1 MQKNL
6 EGIAMNTMPTT
17 SVGRGID
24 VKFACSI
31 DVSTRSYPRE
41 DQFEIFKN
49 AHAGVADLTFCKS
62 ADGSF
67 PARLMVWTLGSMVI
81 VSTMLPG
88 AGHAHEWR
96 HLKKPALDNWYLWL
110 PRRSVDQSVGAR
122 TMPHLHCL
130 AKPFHA
136 MVEDEGA
143 CAIYLPSE
151 GFVSTSIL
159 ECLLDKYVQGALGHL
174 LTDYLMLLVRSLPHM
189 TVAEVPYVVEATR
202 NLVVACLAPSPDR
215 VVGAQRPIAAVVLE
229 RAKRMITSRLVDR
242 SLTPEA
248 ICREMGISR
257 SRLYRLF
264 EPLGGVAAYIRHQRL
279 VRTRTV
285 ISSIEDVRPISRI
298 AEEWG
303 FDDPSAFSRAFRHEF
318 GMTPKEAREM
328 GWTGAAVDVHR
339 ERFREEASTTLRQ
352 LLQRV
357 A

>member
-1 MQKNL
+1 
-6 EGIAMNTMPTT
+6 MNTMPAS

-31 DVSTRSYPRE
+31 DVSTQSYPQQ

-67 PARLMVWTLGSMVI
+67 PARQMVWILGSMVI
-81 VSTMLPG
+81 ASSMLPG
-88 AGHAHEWR
+88 AGYAHEWR
-96 HLKKPALDNWYLWL
+96 HLKKPALDNWYLWI
-110 PRRSVDQSVGAR
+110 PRRSVDQGVGAR

-136 MVEDEGA
+136 IVEDEGA
-143 CAIYLPSE
+143 CAIYFPSE
-151 GFVSTSIL
+151 GFVPASIL
-159 ECLLDKYVQGALGHL
+159 DCLLDRSVQGASGRL
-174 LTDYLMLLVRSLPHM
+174 LTDYLMLLVRSLPDM

-215 VVGAQRPIAAVVLE
+215 VADAQRPIAAVVLE

-248 ICREMGISR
+248 ICCEIGISR

-279 VRTRTV
+279 VRTRSA

-303 FDDPSAFSRAFRHEF
+303 FDDPSAFSRAFKHEF
-318 GMTPKEAREM
+318 GMTPKEVREV
-328 GWTGAAVDVHR
+328 GWNGAAAHVRR
-339 ERFREEASTTLRQ
+339 ERFREGAPTTLRQ
-352 LLQRV
+352 LLQGI

>member
-1 MQKNL
+1 
-6 EGIAMNTMPTT
+6 MNTMPTT

-159 ECLLDKYVQGALGHL
+159 DCLLDKYVQG
-174 LTDYLMLLVRSLPHM
+174 RW
-189 TVAEVPYVVEATR
+189 
-202 NLVVACLAPSPDR
+202 
-215 VVGAQRPIAAVVLE
+215 
-229 RAKRMITSRLVDR
+229 
-242 SLTPEA
+242 
-248 ICREMGISR
+248 GIS
-257 SRLYRLF
+257 S
-264 EPLGGVAAYIRHQRL
+264 P
-279 VRTRTV
+279 TT
-285 ISSIEDVRPISRI
+285 SCS
-298 AEEWG
+298 W
-303 FDDPSAFSRAFRHEF
+303 FDPCL
-318 GMTPKEAREM
+318 T
-328 GWTGAAVDVHR
+328 
-339 ERFREEASTTLRQ
+339 
-352 LLQRV
+352 
-357 A
+357 